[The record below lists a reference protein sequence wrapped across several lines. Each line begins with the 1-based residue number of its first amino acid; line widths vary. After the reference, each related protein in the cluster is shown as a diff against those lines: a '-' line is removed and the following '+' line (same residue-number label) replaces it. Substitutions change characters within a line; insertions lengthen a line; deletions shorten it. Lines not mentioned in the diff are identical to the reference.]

1 MGCASWAWAWV
12 GYSRGGSWFFR
23 GWSLPM
29 RWHSRGPSLGV
40 SLRPKQHSGRKVPQR
55 SGSDGR
61 WVAPVIGVSEW
72 GGPPRYSSWF
82 SRGWSLPIP
91 FHCDLYWFPLFW
103 AHQCRLAAAAV
114 FRPTSPLPVAN
125 PPSRASDVDREWRFR
140 RASHHVSG
148 FLNLRP
154 CVSCQRHGA
163 PGRVGNL

>member
-1 MGCASWAWAWV
+1 MKMGWI
-12 GYSRGGSWFFR
+12 
-23 GWSLPM
+23 
-29 RWHSRGPSLGV
+29 
-40 SLRPKQHSGRKVPQR
+40 
-55 SGSDGR
+55 
-61 WVAPVIGVSEW
+61 APV
-72 GGPPRYSSWF
+72 
-82 SRGWSLPIP
+82 IP

-154 CVSCQRHGA
+154 CVSSKGMGRRVESGTCSVVVVRSNLRTECPMVHL
-163 PGRVGNL
+163 GRVSRKPLARAAVERASGTTKGSPRRAT